1 VAKEAAKTS
10 KAVTFNNG
18 GSGDSSGTTF
28 NGSSAITVS
37 YNTIGALR
45 YQVDTNDSSSKT
57 YFIGKQ
63 TVSSNSS
70 YTYYNSGVYFTGTAV
85 YAGSFYAKSDRRL
98 KENIK
103 DANINYYDFISNI
116 RLVKYNWKSDE
127 NKITQHGVIA
137 QELKEVA
144 PEDLKEHLVSGVE
157 TEEDYLSV
165 NDGKMVYIALGALKE
180 QLEINKRLE
189 ERIAKLEKLLG
200 V

>member
-1 VAKEAAKTS
+1 MAKEAKKVS
-10 KAVTFNNG
+10 KSLTFNADG
-18 GSGDSSGTTF
+18 TGVDPGSTY
-28 NGSSAITVS
+28 NGSTATAVS
-37 YNTIGALR
+37 YNTIGALK
-45 YQVDTNDSSSKT
+45 YAVSTNGTSSKT
-57 YFIGKQ
+57 YVLGKQ
-63 TVSSNSS
+63 TVSSASVF
-70 YTYYNSGVYFTGTAV
+70 TYYNADVYFKGTSV

-116 RLVKYNWKSDE
+116 RLVEYNWKSDE

-180 QLEINKRLE
+180 QLEINRRLE